1 MCCYL
6 WRKTVVLP
14 CGRECNVRMQVL
26 VATMHQTDTSLAEK
40 MNIRCDAVLANQA
53 DRTEITV
60 EKTPHGQRKMI
71 TTDTRGVGLNR
82 NIALLASDADILLL
96 ADDDVTYN
104 DDMPAAVEAAFEAL
118 PQADVIVFS
127 MDILKN
133 GEVTPRR
140 EKAVRRLR
148 VHNAMRYGTYRI
160 AVRRRA
166 LLNHN
171 ITFHQS
177 FGGGCPFSAGE
188 DSLFL
193 KSCFDSGLRV
203 YVHPYTLGTCCKDTS
218 TWFRG
223 CDDKYFYDKGVLMR
237 KLFPRTAYLMAL
249 YFGVRF
255 KLPTEKGVFT
265 RLRWIYK
272 GVRGGRRMI
281 PFADYRAG
289 GRS

>member
-1 MCCYL
+1 
-6 WRKTVVLP
+6 
-14 CGRECNVRMQVL
+14 MQVL
-26 VATMHQTDTSLAEK
+26 VATMHQTDTSLAER

-53 DRTEITV
+53 DREEIVTV
-60 EKTPHGQRKMI
+60 DTPYGGRKMV
-71 TTDTRGVGLNR
+71 TTATRGVGLNR
-82 NIALLASDADILLL
+82 NIALMAAEADILLL
-96 ADDDVTYN
+96 ADDDVVYN
-104 DDMPAAVEAAFEAL
+104 DDMPQAVAAAFEAL
-118 PQADVIVFS
+118 PAADVIVFS
-127 MDILKN
+127 MDISKN
-133 GEVTPRR
+133 GEITHRR

-166 LLNHN
+166 LIDHN
-171 ITFHQS
+171 ITFHRS

-193 KSCFDSGLRV
+193 KSCFDSGLTV
-203 YVHPYTLGTCCKDTS
+203 YAHTYTLGICSKDTS

-237 KLFPRTAYLMAL
+237 KLFPRTAYVMAL

-255 KLPTEKGVFT
+255 KLPTDYGVFA

-281 PFADYRAG
+281 PFAEYCTG
-289 GRS
+289 GRP